1 MKNLMNDF
9 KAFAMRGNVID
20 LAFAVIIGAAFGKI
34 VSSLVENII
43 MPPIGYLIGGVSFSE
58 LAISLGE
65 GIVANPVL
73 IKYGIFLQAVLD
85 FVIIAF
91 VLFMVLKALTKLQKQ
106 KEEAPASP
114 PAKSDEVKLLE
125 EIRDTLKAKQ

>member
-1 MKNLMNDF
+1 MKQLMNDF

-20 LAFAVIIGAAFGKI
+20 LAFAVIIGTAFGKI

-73 IKYGIFLQAVLD
+73 IKYGVFLQAVLD

-91 VLFMVLKALTKLQKQ
+91 VLFMVLKALTKLQKR
-106 KEEAPASP
+106 KEPAPEAP

-125 EIRDTLKAKQ
+125 EIRDTLKSK